1 MEIGE
6 LNVWGRNPPAAWA
19 REAAERWASLA
30 KRAALLYMDLFV
42 ASPLPRTETEVLVLV
57 WENPDDAEPARLA
70 EKLRVSRQSM
80 TGILDKLERARCL
93 KRASHPSDRRRKSI
107 RLLPK
112 GRAVVRDFS
121 GAILRHEA
129 ALFETRG
136 GAEVAGTFD
145 KLDAILDLVEKWDRE
160 HPLKKANNEQRTT
173 NS

>member
-6 LNVWGRNPPAAWA
+6 LNVWRRNPPVAWA
-19 REAAERWASLA
+19 REAAERWATLA

-93 KRASHPSDRRRKSI
+93 ERAGHPSDRRRKSI

-112 GRAVVRDFS
+112 GRAVVRDFV

-129 ALFETRG
+129 ALFETRSESEVS
-136 GAEVAGTFD
+136 GAFD
-145 KLDAILDLVEKWDRE
+145 KFDDILDHVEKWDRE
-160 HPLKKANNEQRTT
+160 HPLKKANN
-173 NS
+173 